1 MNYGTF
7 RSMTVLLGAAALW
20 GTGCSDSG
28 SAQIED
34 MRCEYMRSPVGIGLD
49 MPPRFTWTYAGDE
62 DFVQGKCRVRIA
74 STKEALADSLA
85 PGDVWTSPEIV
96 SGNGFVECDAALALE
111 PRTRYYWSAT
121 AWDEAGRIVCSPV
134 DSFETAMADGG
145 WTAKW
150 ITDRHDKNFAPS
162 PMLRKS
168 FIVKDGV
175 REARLY
181 MSAAAYGKMTVNGE
195 PVTENKLEPG
205 YTHYDKR
212 NLYATYDVTK
222 LLRPGENVVAAV
234 LGNGFYNEIAPVATW
249 DFEDARWRD
258 RARMICELYIV
269 YGDGTSE
276 VIASDGSWKT
286 ATGPYLQN
294 NIYSGDTYDARL
306 EIPGW
311 DRPGFDDR
319 AWKPALEVAAPSP
332 VLTAQTMPGIRP
344 TREIK
349 PVGVRSFGDTVYVF
363 DFGENMSGLCRL
375 KISGERGTKVEMQH
389 GELLKDNG
397 RVEMRNI
404 DIYYDPMPGLGF
416 QTDYYTL
423 KGDGEETFTPD
434 FNYHGFRWVEV
445 RSDRPMKLDENS
457 LTALCMHTAVEPVGE
472 FRCSNDML
480 NEVWKAT
487 RRAYLANLMSIP
499 TDCPQREKNGWTADA
514 ALAIDLALLNYDGI
528 LFYEKWF
535 DDVADNIREDGRIAG
550 IIPTSSWGYDDWIG
564 PVWDASI
571 LIIPNAI
578 YNYYGD
584 KRTIEKIYPTVEKY
598 LTYLKTRE
606 DSTGLV
612 TYGIGDWVFYKT
624 QTPTA
629 YTSSCFYYLDYAL
642 MSRFAEL
649 TGRDAAPFREKAE
662 RIREA
667 VNRIYFD
674 STAVSYANGS
684 QAALAVA
691 LGLGI
696 VPEGYEQRVADN
708 LAKAI
713 EEQRFPSRL
722 RHARQQVRLA
732 HADALRSR
740 RRSLQDGLA
749 EGLPLLGMV
758 DRAGLHDAG
767 RDLGPVARVPRRVGQ
782 PCFSGRHQRLDGQR
796 HRGHQLRSRTA
807 RLPPHRVPSAFLRR
821 ARLGRGRVSLGQ
833 RSDPLALGTQG
844 RPRRADGDRSGQ
856 LDRDGRSRRQDGR
869 GRSRDARFQVLAP
882 DAASLRTFI
891 AFNR

>member
-1 MNYGTF
+1 MLAVVVIVIVMFMAWWFTNP
-7 RSMTVLLGAAALW
+7 LN
-20 GTGCSDSG
+20 
-28 SAQIED
+28 SA
-34 MRCEYMRSPVGIGLD
+34 
-49 MPPRFTWTYAGDE
+49 
-62 DFVQGKCRVRIA
+62 IA
-74 STKEALADSLA
+74 VIKK
-85 PGDVWTSPEIV
+85 
-96 SGNGFVECDAALALE
+96 
-111 PRTRYYWSAT
+111 
-121 AWDEAGRIVCSPV
+121 
-134 DSFETAMADGG
+134 MADGHFDQRIEINDFLH
-145 WTAKW
+145 TELAELAESSNYMAEKLDMIETSRREFVSNVSHELKTPLSSIKVLSDSILIQDPENVPKEMYVEFLMDINSEVDRMTDIINDLLTLVRMNREEVHLNPMEINLTDMISDIVRRLEPIAKSKN
-150 ITDRHDKNFAPS
+150 INLNYNKLKAVKAEIEETKFSLAVSNLIENAIKYNNDGGNVEVTVDADNQNAFVTIADDGVGIAEEELGKIFDRFYRVDKN
-162 PMLRKS
+162 R
-168 FIVKDGV
+168 
-175 REARLY
+175 
-181 MSAAAYGKMTVNGE
+181 
-195 PVTENKLEPG
+195 
-205 YTHYDKR
+205 
-212 NLYATYDVTK
+212 
-222 LLRPGENVVAAV
+222 
-234 LGNGFYNEIAPVATW
+234 
-249 DFEDARWRD
+249 
-258 RARMICELYIV
+258 
-269 YGDGTSE
+269 
-276 VIASDGSWKT
+276 
-286 ATGPYLQN
+286 
-294 NIYSGDTYDARL
+294 
-306 EIPGW
+306 
-311 DRPGFDDR
+311 
-319 AWKPALEVAAPSP
+319 ALEVAAPSP

-375 KISGERGTKVEMQH
+375 KISGERGMKVEMQH

-649 TGRDAAPFREKAE
+649 TGRDAALFREKAE

-674 STAVSYANGS
+674 STAASYANGS

-713 EEQRFPSRL
+713 EDNDFHLDFGTLGSKY
-722 RHARQQVRLA
+722 
-732 HADALRSR
+732 ALRMLTRYGHGDVAYKMASQKDCPSWGWWIEQGFTTLAETWALSPEFR
-740 RRSLQDGLA
+740 DASVNHVFLGDISAWMVSDIAGINFDPERPGYRHIVFRPHFFDGLDWA
-749 EGLPLLGMV
+749 EAEYRSV
-758 DRAGLHDAG
+758 S
-767 RDLGPVARVPRRVGQ
+767 GPI
-782 PCFSGRHQRLDGQR
+782 
-796 HRGHQLRSRTA
+796 RSRWE
-807 RLPPHRVPSAFLRR
+807 RK
-821 ARLGRGRVSLGQ
+821 
-833 RSDPLALGTQG
+833 
-844 RPRRADGDRSGQ
+844 GDRV
-856 LDRDGRSRRQDGR
+856 
-869 GRSRDARFQVLAP
+869 VLTVTVPVNSTATVEAGGKTVEVGAGTH
-882 DAASLRTFI
+882 DFK
-891 AFNR
+891 F

>member
-96 SGNGFVECDAALALE
+96 SGNGFVECAAALALE

-713 EEQRFPSRL
+713 EDNDFHLDFGTLGSKY
-722 RHARQQVRLA
+722 
-732 HADALRSR
+732 ALRMLTRYGHGDVAYKMASQKDCPSWGWWIEQGFTTLAETWALSPEFR
-740 RRSLQDGLA
+740 DASVNHVFLGDISAWMVSDIAGINFDPERPGYRHIVFRPHFFDGLDWA
-749 EGLPLLGMV
+749 EAEYRSV
-758 DRAGLHDAG
+758 S
-767 RDLGPVARVPRRVGQ
+767 GPI
-782 PCFSGRHQRLDGQR
+782 
-796 HRGHQLRSRTA
+796 RSRWE
-807 RLPPHRVPSAFLRR
+807 RK
-821 ARLGRGRVSLGQ
+821 
-833 RSDPLALGTQG
+833 
-844 RPRRADGDRSGQ
+844 GDRV
-856 LDRDGRSRRQDGR
+856 
-869 GRSRDARFQVLAP
+869 VLTVTVPVNSTATVEAGGKTVEVGAGTH
-882 DAASLRTFI
+882 DFK
-891 AFNR
+891 F